1 MTASHT
7 DPASHATEPDSDKH
21 FTLLLPTYLDW
32 QYKRIGQLEEHGLAV
47 SGAVIALSV
56 AVLTFLARVAIE
68 PEASKLL
75 TALTHQNVLLLLLL
89 ANIAAIL
96 YIARVIDGQNMHE
109 NRVKDILAR
118 YASSLQG
125 ISSRPGR
132 RFKWR
137 IRPLLQ
143 SFVHVVVAFIILL
156 MPGFIKHLMTL
167 IPTPS

>member
-1 MTASHT
+1 M
-7 DPASHATEPDSDKH
+7 
-21 FTLLLPTYLDW
+21 
-32 QYKRIGQLEEHGLAV
+32 
-47 SGAVIALSV
+47 
-56 AVLTFLARVAIE
+56 LTFLARVAIE